1 MITPSPRDDSSVRR
15 RVAALATVG
24 MVALSSVLMAVVSVP
39 EFRSPRDTFKE
50 IDPAQLTQ
58 LRPDP
63 PPEQPT
69 EQPEEE
75 PEEPQEEEPET
86 TPERIEAPD
95 LQLNPPTQEPTPQ
108 AAAAADAQ
116 SEAAAEASSG
126 GGEVSVERTEVGGL
140 GASESS
146 RAPTAAALPNA
157 PSQPSGGSGSGA
169 GIAVE
174 EAGDGSAGSGGEE
187 AFAGGGPLAA
197 GSEEAASEGDNAAA
211 VTIQDASQEDY
222 TSVEAGKLIQW
233 MRQNPAALPPG
244 INQLVGYQPSFLS
257 STISD
262 LSTSQG
268 EYEMYLMC
276 KPDLREIHVV
286 LVQNGEAKYLVDRS
300 FQKQSRKFRVG
311 PIRRSGGTI
320 IGVQTRA
327 QSRGQKSKQFYSV
340 FLSWWD
346 EAKADV

>member
-1 MITPSPRDDSSVRR
+1 MVG
-15 RVAALATVG
+15 LA
-24 MVALSSVLMAVVSVP
+24 SVLMAVVSVP
-39 EFRSPRDTFKE
+39 EFRSARDTFKE

-75 PEEPQEEEPET
+75 LEEPQEESET

-95 LQLNPPTQEPTPQ
+95 LQLSSPTQEPSPQ
-108 AAAAADAQ
+108 AAAADAQ

-126 GGEVSVERTEVGGL
+126 GGEVSVERTQVGGL

-146 RAPTAAALPNA
+146 RSPAAAALPNA

-174 EAGDGSAGSGGEE
+174 ETGAGPPGSGGED
-187 AFAGGGPLAA
+187 ASANGAPLAA
-197 GSEEAASEGDNAAA
+197 GSEEVASEGDAAA

-233 MRQNPAALPPG
+233 MRQNPAALPRG
-244 INQLVGYQPSFLS
+244 ISQLVGYQPSFLS
-257 STISD
+257 SKISD

-286 LVQNGEAKYLVDRS
+286 LVQGGEAKYLVDRS

-340 FLSWWD
+340 FLSWWE